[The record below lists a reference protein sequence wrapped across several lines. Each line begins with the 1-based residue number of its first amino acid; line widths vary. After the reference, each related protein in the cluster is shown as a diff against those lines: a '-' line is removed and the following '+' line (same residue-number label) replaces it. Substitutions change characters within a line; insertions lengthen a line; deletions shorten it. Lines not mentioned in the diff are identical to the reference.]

1 MKQID
6 KILDDLTRSIDGK
19 MVIEETWSKNDA
31 EALCLTISC
40 SQGGIATV
48 YGKEINSLKLK
59 ALAHIIQ
66 TDSWLS
72 EKVFKSR
79 KQLNLEKLI
88 FEPVE
93 KEEELL
99 PCIFC
104 EKNTMIIDGT
114 CNGSFWA
121 ICPTCYY
128 ITPSQYCKHQLCME
142 KTCLNESKI
151 RAVMNHNEL
160 YRKLHPE
167 QKNQIGQTEIAEKL
181 KYAAHNWHRYA
192 FIS

>member
-1 MKQID
+1 MSIEID
-6 KILDDLTRSIDGK
+6 AKIDAFRS
-19 MVIEETWSKNDA
+19 A
-31 EALCLTISC
+31 
-40 SQGGIATV
+40 
-48 YGKEINSLKLK
+48 IN
-59 ALAHIIQ
+59 
-66 TDSWLS
+66 
-72 EKVFKSR
+72 VFI
-79 KQLNLEKLI
+79 KLI
-88 FEPVE
+88 RLLPSEYQDEVDFDSFSYYEKSILISHGIIWVE
-93 KEEELL
+93 KQKKEEELL

-104 EKNTMIIDGT
+104 ENNTMIIDGT

-181 KYAAHNWHRYA
+181 KYAAHKWYRYLQEKKKP
-192 FIS
+192 SNNCQCSRCW